1 MYRFNAKPLLV
12 GLGLG
17 VLLFAIPFF
26 LLKALLFF
34 LVLGAAFR
42 MLSYVRHGS
51 RSRRGRFAPYGLA
64 WHPAFADTIRS
75 MSDEDYGTFRQQLAD
90 EPYRA
95 SSRMPQQTI
104 EIQ

>member
-1 MYRFNAKPLLV
+1 MYQFNAKPLLV
-12 GLGLG
+12 GLVLG

-34 LVLGAAFR
+34 LIIGAALR
-42 MLSYVRHGS
+42 ILGRIRYAGRY
-51 RSRRGRFAPYGLA
+51 RRRRFAPYGLA

-75 MSDEDYGTFRQQLAD
+75 MSDEDYGTFRQQLTD
-90 EPYRA
+90 EPYRTSA
-95 SSRMPQQTI
+95 RIPQQTI